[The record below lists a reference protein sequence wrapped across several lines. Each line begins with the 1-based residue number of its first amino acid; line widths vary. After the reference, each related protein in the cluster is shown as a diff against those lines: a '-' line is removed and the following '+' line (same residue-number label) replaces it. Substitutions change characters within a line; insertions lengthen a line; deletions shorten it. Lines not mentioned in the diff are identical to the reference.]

1 LHPQDNAQTGTDRL
15 RSVAS
20 ARLTKAVAKWLQARR
35 DISQQAASHYCKT
48 SNSHAILGLMPDR
61 NLLAAYGLLRRRSLA
76 RCGHAVLRN
85 LRYYGTG
92 LLRGMAFI
100 QHGYPGVVELSGIV
114 LVEIFEVLDDSVWEI
129 LDRFEGFDSSCRRRA
144 LFYRKQ
150 VRLLRPEIPVSVYFL
165 GREIPRGRK
174 CNAKFRFAHLSDQCK
189 SRTGPERIARK

>member
-1 LHPQDNAQTGTDRL
+1 M
-15 RSVAS
+15 
-20 ARLTKAVAKWLQARR
+20 KANG
-35 DISQQAASHYCKT
+35 DFF
-48 SNSHAILGLMPDR
+48 
-61 NLLAAYGLLRRRSLA
+61 AAYGLLRRRSLA
-76 RCGHAVLRN
+76 RCGYAVLRN

-129 LDRFEGFDSSCRRRA
+129 LDRFEGFDSSRRPHA

-174 CNAKFRFAHLSDQCK
+174 CNAKLDLAPLIDQLRP
-189 SRTGPERIARK
+189 RTRPERIAEQ